1 MLGLLHRRPSNSG
14 KVAVGCLTRSREGV
28 CDARD
33 GHSPPITDGVT
44 HFFDTDGVRVTKGA
58 GSVP

>member
-44 HFFDTDGVRVTKGA
+44 QFFDT
-58 GSVP
+58 